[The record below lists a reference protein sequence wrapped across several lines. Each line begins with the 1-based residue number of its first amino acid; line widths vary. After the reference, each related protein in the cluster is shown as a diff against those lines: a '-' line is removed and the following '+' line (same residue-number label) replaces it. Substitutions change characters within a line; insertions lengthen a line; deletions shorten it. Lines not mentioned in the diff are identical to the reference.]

1 MTELQKFVLEK
12 VLERKDFTVNI
23 PFLRN
28 KYRIPALTG
37 CREQLHEL
45 SRRQLVYFHRIDKVL
60 HAYPAVLNHPKRVSK
75 CRTVGF
81 PEEKE

>member
-12 VLERKDFTVNI
+12 VLERKDFIVNI
-23 PFLRN
+23 AFLRN
-28 KYRIPALTG
+28 KYHIPTLTG

-45 SRRQLVYFHRIDKVL
+45 SRRQLVYFHRLDEAT
-60 HAYPAVLNHPKRVSK
+60 HAYPAVVDHPNRVSK

-81 PEEKE
+81 PKE